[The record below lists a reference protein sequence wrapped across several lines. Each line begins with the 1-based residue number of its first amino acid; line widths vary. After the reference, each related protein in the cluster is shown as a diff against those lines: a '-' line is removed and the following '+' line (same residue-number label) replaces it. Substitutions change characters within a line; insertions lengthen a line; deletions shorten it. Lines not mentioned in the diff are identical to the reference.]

1 MNQDIFLNFLSDPG
15 RESRLQVF
23 DSVVAARPQAVSR
36 DLETLLRL
44 VSWHAQ
50 WETVENAVKN
60 VLFAVTPK
68 NTGKNSE
75 N

>member
-23 DSVVAARPQAVSR
+23 DSVVEASPKAAAR

-44 VSWHAQ
+44 VSWHSQ
-50 WETVENAVKN
+50 WETVENAAKN
-60 VLFAVTPK
+60 VLSAITPK
-68 NTGKNSE
+68 DSE
-75 N
+75 H